1 MSSDDDPRLP
11 RELERE
17 ILYTTALLH
26 PSTIP
31 TLLRVARRVQ
41 IWVEPLLYR
50 TLRIGKRPSYVS
62 QLNAASIKSPEF
74 LARAV
79 RCLVLYA
86 PHEYNAARGILSLCT
101 GVTGLAVNR
110 GPLTVNRG
118 PFVHNLLPVLS
129 ALPIQRFAGFLSD
142 IMDAS
147 VTEEPSSE
155 EIAAH
160 PLLRCLTH
168 IDLFDSL
175 DPLDG
180 LSIIGILPSL
190 PSLTHLAIAQYDQ
203 LLHHIDTICSLPF
216 LAYLGIHSPGGPL
229 DMMREWSEPILKTCR
244 SLRILAVLT
253 NDERNSRL
261 GRHAEVPEHFRD
273 PRFVLCLWC
282 SWCEGVED
290 GPNHWTIAEDFVAR
304 KQRGEVDENVFW
316 AERA

>member
-62 QLNAASIKSPEF
+62 QLNAASTKSPEF

-79 RCLVLYA
+79 RCLVLKKRRDYEA
-86 PHEYNAARGILSLCT
+86 DSGTLTLCT
-101 GVTGLAVNR
+101 GVTGLAAIG
-110 GPLTVNRG
+110 GPL
-118 PFVHNLLPVLS
+118 NLLPALS
-129 ALPIQRFAGFLSD
+129 AMPIQRFAGFLFE
-142 IMDAS
+142 ILE
-147 VTEEPSSE
+147 VTEESPPE

-160 PLLRCLTH
+160 PLLRYLTH

-175 DPLDG
+175 DPLNG

-190 PSLTHLAIAQYDQ
+190 PSLTHLVIVQCDQ
-203 LLHHIDTICSLPF
+203 LLHHIDAISSLPF
-216 LAYLGIHSPGGPL
+216 LAHLGINCPDGRL
-229 DMMREWSEPILKTCR
+229 DMMCEWLEPILKTCR
-244 SLRILAVLT
+244 SLRILAMLT
-253 NDERNSRL
+253 SHEQHSRL
-261 GRHAEVPEHFRD
+261 QVPESLCD
-273 PRFVLCLWC
+273 PRFVLCFWC
-282 SWCEGVED
+282 SWWEGVED